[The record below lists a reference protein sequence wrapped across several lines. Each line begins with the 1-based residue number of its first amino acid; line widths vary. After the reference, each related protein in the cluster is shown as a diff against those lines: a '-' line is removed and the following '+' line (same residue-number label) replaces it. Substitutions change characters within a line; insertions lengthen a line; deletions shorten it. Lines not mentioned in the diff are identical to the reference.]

1 MIKNI
6 RNQYKNTRVQ
16 LDNNEF
22 VECHFEGCTM
32 EFSGLGPVSMIG
44 CKFTNVSWVFL
55 GSAQHTLNFLHGLYH
70 GMGDGGR
77 VLVESTFDNIRR
89 PTKAA

>member
-6 RNQYKNTRVQ
+6 RNQYKNISVP

-22 VECHFEGCTM
+22 VECQFEGCTM
-32 EFSGLGPVSMIG
+32 EFSGLGPVSMVG
-44 CKFTNVSWVFL
+44 CKFTNVRWVFL
-55 GSAQHTLNFLHGLYH
+55 GAAQNTLNFLHGLYH

-77 VLVESTFDNIRR
+77 LLVESTFDNIRR